1 MDFTPR
7 VLDAEPVGT
16 LEDYVST
23 GGGTKGLDA
32 ARKLGPAA
40 IIDEVEAS
48 GLRGRG
54 GGGFPT
60 GTKWR
65 TVVETSTAAGQ
76 PPTVVVNGAEGEP
89 GTFKDRAILRRNP
102 YRVIEGAL
110 VAAMAVGASRVV
122 IGLKASFTE
131 ESDRLRSALREVEAA
146 GWNEG
151 VEIAIMEGPEEY
163 LLGEETGLLEV
174 IEGRRPFPRIAP
186 PYRHGVDDDVP
197 APTLVN
203 NVETL
208 ANVPGILAEGADWFR
223 SLGTAESPGTIVCT
237 VSGKAQRHGV
247 AEFPMGTPLRTVID
261 SLGGGATSGQQIVGA
276 MSGVANTVVPAD
288 KLDTPLTYEGME
300 AIGSG
305 LGAEGFIVFDDA
317 TDMAAVAHGVARFL
331 AVESCGQCTPC
342 KQDGL
347 AIAGLLDDVR
357 RSAADENTLAA
368 IDDHLVTVTDEARCF
383 LAHQQQRVINSIM
396 QLFDVQITEHV
407 TGARPEAE
415 REVIAPITGLEGNRF
430 TLAEEHLG
438 KQPDWTY
445 DEVDS
450 GQYPA
455 QRIDYAE
462 GETT

>member
-1 MDFTPR
+1 MEFTPR
-7 VLDAEPVGT
+7 VLEAEPVDK
-16 LEDYVST
+16 LEDYVSA
-23 GGGTKGLDA
+23 GGGGRGLDA
-32 ARKLGPAA
+32 ARRLGPAA

-65 TVVETSTAAGQ
+65 TVAENASDALR
-76 PPTVVVNGAEGEP
+76 PTVVVNGAEGEP
-89 GTFKDRAILRRNP
+89 GTFKDRAILRSNP
-102 YRVIEGAL
+102 YRVLEGAL
-110 VAAMAVGASRVV
+110 IAAMAVGAPRVV
-122 IGLKASFTE
+122 VGLKASFTE
-131 ESDRLRSALREVEAA
+131 ESNRVRAALREVEAA
-146 GWNEG
+146 GWADG
-151 VEIAIMEGPEEY
+151 VEIAIVEGPEEY

-174 IEGRRPFPRIAP
+174 IEGRPPFPRIAP
-186 PYRHGVDDDVP
+186 PYRHGVDDSTP

-208 ANVPGILAEGADWFR
+208 ANVPGIVAEGADWFR
-223 SLGTAESPGTIVCT
+223 SLGTPESPGTIVCT
-237 VSGKAQRHGV
+237 ISGRTQRHGV

-261 SLGGGATSGQQIVGA
+261 SLGGGAASGQQIVGA

-288 KLDTPLTYEGME
+288 KLDTPLTYEDME

-305 LGAEGFIVFDDA
+305 LGAEGFIVFDDT
-317 TDMAAVAHGVARFL
+317 TDMAAVAHGIARFL

-347 AIAGLLDDVR
+347 AIAGLLDDIR
-357 RSAADENTLAA
+357 RSAADEHTLEA
-368 IDDHLVTVTDEARCF
+368 IDGHLVTVTDEARCF

-407 TGARPEAE
+407 TGTRPEAE
-415 REVIAPITGLEGNRF
+415 SEVIAPITGLDGNRF
-430 TLAEEHLG
+430 TLADEHLG

-455 QRIDYAE
+455 QRIDHAE

>member
-1 MDFTPR
+1 MDFAPR
-7 VLDAEPVGT
+7 VLDPEPVAT
-16 LEDYVST
+16 LDDHMSAH
-23 GGGTKGLDA
+23 GGGKGLEA
-32 ARKLGPAA
+32 ARRLGAKGV
-40 IIDEVEAS
+40 IDEIEAS

-65 TVVETSTAAGQ
+65 TVAENASADLV
-76 PPTVVVNGAEGEP
+76 PTVVVNGAEGEP

-102 YRVIEGAL
+102 YRTLEGAL
-110 VAAMAVGASRVV
+110 IAATAVGATRVV
-122 IGLKASFTE
+122 VGLKRSFTE
-131 ESDRLRSALREVEAA
+131 ERDRVRAAIGELKAA
-146 GWNEG
+146 GWLNG
-151 VEIAIMEGPEEY
+151 FDIEIVQGPEEY
-163 LLGEETGLLEV
+163 LFGEETGLLEV
-174 IEGRRPFPRIAP
+174 IEGRAPFPRIAP
-186 PYRHGVDDDVP
+186 PYRHGVDDRVP

-208 ANVPGILAEGADWFR
+208 ANVPAILAEGPEWFR

-237 VSGKAQRHGV
+237 VSGRTQRHGV

-261 SLGGGATSGQQIVGA
+261 SLGGGATGGGQITGA

-288 KLDTPLTYEGME
+288 KLDTPLTYEDME

-305 LGAEGFIVFDDA
+305 LGAEGFIVFDDE

-347 AIAGLLDDVR
+347 AIMRLLDDLR
-357 RSAADENTLAA
+357 RSAADEDTLAQ
-368 IDDHLVTVTDEARCF
+368 IDSHLVTVTDEARCF

-396 QLFDVQITEHV
+396 QLYEVPIAEHITK
-407 TGARPEAE
+407 ARPEVDP
-415 REVIAPITGLEGNRF
+415 EVIAPIADLDGDRF

-438 KQPDWTY
+438 KQPDWSY

-455 QRIDYAE
+455 QRIDQAE
-462 GETT
+462 GET